1 MDQVSHN
8 SGGVV
13 GEINEINGALQEQR
27 SASADIASHVEEIAR
42 MAESNGHA
50 VGGIATDV
58 RNLETL
64 SQNLDE
70 LVSRFRV

>member
-1 MDQVSHN
+1 M
-8 SGGVV
+8 
-13 GEINEINGALQEQR
+13 
-27 SASADIASHVEEIAR
+27 SATLTET
-42 MAESNGHA
+42 AESNGHA
-50 VGGIATDV
+50 VDGIATDV